1 MEKGEHL
8 RRQNRP
14 SMLQLKY
21 LQELKNVKKKR
32 GAQRVIA
39 ERCGVNAST
48 INRYFKACIEKGIL
62 EESLEFTEE
71 GEAWFERYWN
81 IYIELTKYLQEIGAK
96 EEEARLTAEEMIEN
110 TDIHMLKL
118 MINSHERQ
126 KTIYERKTPVD
137 EGMQHILKQCERH
150 LVEFCIYKLSKK
162 WKKNRFSMAMH
173 GFEEEAWLVQKES
186 GSYLELQLKDMRA
199 NSRLNGVKM
208 FGHLSSLKY
217 EHDGTMVA
225 VPIDENIVRLPL
237 EAFKLH
243 CWQGGENI
251 GVIPITVTCSVGR
264 QHMPESTALL
274 AFWA

>member
-110 TDIHMLKL
+110 T
-118 MINSHERQ
+118 E
-126 KTIYERKTPVD
+126 
-137 EGMQHILKQCERH
+137 
-150 LVEFCIYKLSKK
+150 
-162 WKKNRFSMAMH
+162 
-173 GFEEEAWLVQKES
+173 
-186 GSYLELQLKDMRA
+186 
-199 NSRLNGVKM
+199 
-208 FGHLSSLKY
+208 
-217 EHDGTMVA
+217 
-225 VPIDENIVRLPL
+225 
-237 EAFKLH
+237 
-243 CWQGGENI
+243 
-251 GVIPITVTCSVGR
+251 
-264 QHMPESTALL
+264 
-274 AFWA
+274 